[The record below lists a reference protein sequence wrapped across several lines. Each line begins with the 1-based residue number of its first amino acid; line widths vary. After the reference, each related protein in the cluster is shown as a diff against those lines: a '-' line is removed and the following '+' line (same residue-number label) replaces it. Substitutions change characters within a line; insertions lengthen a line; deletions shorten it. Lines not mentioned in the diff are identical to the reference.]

1 MADTLSTVTAKT
13 RALLGDQDAQLYAD
27 SFLVTY
33 VGMAQSQLDSF
44 LAARGVAR
52 YRKEALITVPAGTT
66 ELTLTTVPALPADFV
81 HAVVLHER
89 PSGSTKASDW
99 IGMSRVRTDL
109 PNLIPVEWL
118 GVWNEQGG
126 ALRFVGATTDRQI
139 QLDYMCVPAEV
150 ALPGDTLPMA
160 NSAEALAY
168 LTAALVAE
176 SAGAHQA
183 ATRFWSGPTP
193 GRLGGYLLERDNLYS
208 AELRR
213 RPPVRRGSPFRRRAS
228 RLPFIT

>member
-13 RALLGDQDAQLYAD
+13 RALLGDLDAQLYKD

-33 VGMAQSQLDSF
+33 VGMAQSQLDAF
-44 LAARGVAR
+44 LASKGVAR
-52 YRKEALITVPAGTT
+52 YRKEALLTVPAGTT
-66 ELTLTTVPALPADFV
+66 ELTLTTTPALPADFV

-99 IGMSRVRTDL
+99 VGMRRVKDDL
-109 PNLIPVEWL
+109 PNLEAGETL
-118 GVWNEQGG
+118 GLWNEQGG
-126 ALRFVGATTDRQI
+126 AIRFVGATTARQI

-168 LTAALVAE
+168 LTAFLVAD

-183 ATRFWSGPTP
+183 ASRFWAGPG
-193 GRLGGYLLERDNLYS
+193 GRVGGYLLERDNLYT

-213 RPPVRRGSPFRRRAS
+213 RPPVRRRSPFRRRAS

>member
-13 RALLGDQDAQLYAD
+13 RALLGDLDAQLYKD

-33 VGMAQSQLDSF
+33 VGMAQSQLDAF
-44 LAARGVAR
+44 LASKGVAR
-52 YRKEALITVPAGTT
+52 YRKEALLTVPAGTT
-66 ELTLTTVPALPADFV
+66 ELTLTTTPALPADFV

-89 PSGSTKASDW
+89 PSGSTKPSEW
-99 IGMSRVRTDL
+99 VGMNRVRDDL
-109 PNLIPVEWL
+109 PNIDPGEALVL
-118 GVWNEQGG
+118 WNEQGG
-126 ALRFVGATTDRQI
+126 ALRFVGATTDRQV

-168 LTAALVAE
+168 LTAFLVAD

-183 ATRFWSGPTP
+183 ASRFWAGPG
-193 GRLGGYLLERDNLYS
+193 GRVGGYLLERDNLYT

-213 RPPVRRGSPFRRRAS
+213 RPPVRRRSPFRRRAS

>member
-13 RALLGDQDAQLYAD
+13 RALLGDLEAQLYAD

-33 VGMAQSQLDSF
+33 VGMAQSQLDAF
-44 LAARGVAR
+44 LASKGVAR
-52 YRKEALITVPAGTT
+52 YRKEALITVPAGTV
-66 ELTLTTVPALPADFV
+66 ELTLTTTPALPADFV
-81 HAVVLHER
+81 HAVALHER

-99 IGMSRVRTDL
+99 IGMARVREDL
-109 PNLIPVEWL
+109 PNLEQGETL
-118 GVWNEQGG
+118 GLWNEQGG
-126 ALRFVGATTDRQI
+126 ALRFVGATTDRQV
-139 QLDYMCVPAEV
+139 QLDYMCVPSEV

-168 LTAALVAE
+168 LTAYLVAE

-183 ATRFWSGPTP
+183 ASRFWAGPG
-193 GRLGGYLLERDNLYS
+193 GRAGGYLLERDNLYTS
-208 AELRR
+208 ELRR
-213 RPPVRRGSPFRRRAS
+213 RPPVRRGSPYRRRSA